1 MYAFDACNKL
11 APETRPAAAVAAA
24 GVVGAVV
31 ALLDAGKV
39 EEDEVEVE
47 VEVEDVRPADDLE
60 VI

>member
-11 APETRPAAAVAAA
+11 APETRPAAVAAA

-31 ALLDAGKV
+31 APLDAGKV